1 MTATFDVYSI
11 SSSCFLSTSTSTI
24 SSSDMVMCLWQ
35 SQYGSFTE
43 CRNHLFGLLKR
54 YFNFFFALI
63 SSCCCCCC
71 YFSTGISVVKCA
83 NYLRLPVENETTVS
97 NIAGVYETRVSL
109 HLQSRKQYIEYSFLR
124 TWQSSFLLP
133 RSLPQALFTHFHTFS
148 SESPFSFSNRYHTF
162 RSLTL
167 HSGVG
172 FFQI

>member
-24 SSSDMVMCLWQ
+24 SSSDSVMCLWQ

-54 YFNFFFALI
+54 YFNFFALI
-63 SSCCCCCC
+63 SSCYRCCCCCC
-71 YFSTGISVVKCA
+71 YCWICCYHFSTGISVVKCA

-148 SESPFSFSNRYHTF
+148 SESPFSFQ
-162 RSLTL
+162 
-167 HSGVG
+167 
-172 FFQI
+172 QISHV